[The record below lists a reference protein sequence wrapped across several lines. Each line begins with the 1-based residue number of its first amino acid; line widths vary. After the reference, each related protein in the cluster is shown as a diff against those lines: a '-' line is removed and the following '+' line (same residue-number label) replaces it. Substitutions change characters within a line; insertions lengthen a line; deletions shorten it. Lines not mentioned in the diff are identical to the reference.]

1 MHLKSDHYYCY
12 NDNTVT
18 FWTMKDIIELN
29 ADCIYSNAEIISAS
43 EVYDYEKYLYNK
55 NKQCTH

>member
-1 MHLKSDHYYCY
+1 
-12 NDNTVT
+12 
-18 FWTMKDIIELN
+18 MKDIIELN